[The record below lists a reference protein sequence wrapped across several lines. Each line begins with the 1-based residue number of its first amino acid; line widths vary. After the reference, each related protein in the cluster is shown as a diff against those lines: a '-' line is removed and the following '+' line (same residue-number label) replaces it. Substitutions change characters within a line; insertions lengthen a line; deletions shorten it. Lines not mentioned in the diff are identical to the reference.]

1 MYHTNLVET
10 HDDSLHVAALAEELM
25 QLFLG
30 RVVRQVTDVE
40 RRALPQQALLVCTSA
55 LKIGQGA
62 LAGWLVV

>member
-40 RRALPQQALLVCTSA
+40 RRALAQQLLLLV
-55 LKIGQGA
+55 
-62 LAGWLVV
+62 AGTLRKVTIPMD

>member
-1 MYHTNLVET
+1 MYLTNLVET

-30 RVVRQVTDVE
+30 RVVRQVADVE
-40 RRALPQQALLVCTSA
+40 CRALPQQALLVSASA
-55 LKIGQGA
+55 LKKGQGE